1 MVSRMLLLA
10 GALAAAVAIA
20 AHPAAAATLAP
31 TLMNLRASTAFDGV
45 YTTSTGET
53 VHISV
58 SDQLVPNEAENQSWA
73 DFLATLPHGKELSSV
88 NLYIAPRSEV
98 RQLCGRDA
106 LACYY
111 GETQRIVFPAED
123 RLNPPSRQSILA
135 HEYGHQIERN
145 RLNSPWPGL
154 VFGTKRWATATH
166 VCEGLRSGRL
176 SVNRYE
182 ISPSETFAESYR
194 MLVEE
199 RLGLEPGPWDIID
212 PSLQPTEDTL
222 SLIEQ
227 DVLDPWPGNTS
238 VTVKGT
244 KGRSVRVSTPLDGR
258 LTMTLRGA
266 GTARWQL
273 KLPGQP
279 AKRAAALGTARSSM
293 TVCGVRQVTAQVSK
307 LSGRGSFQLTISRP

>member
-10 GALAAAVAIA
+10 GALAAAAAIA
-20 AHPAAAATLAP
+20 AHPAAAASLAP
-31 TLMNLRASTAFDGV
+31 TLMNLRAATASDGV

-58 SDQLVPNEAENQSWA
+58 SDQLVPNEAENQAWA
-73 DFLATLPHGKELSSV
+73 EFLASLPHGKELSSV
-88 NLYIAPRSEV
+88 NLYIAPRSEE

-111 GETQRIVFPAED
+111 GEAQRIVFPAED
-123 RLNPPSRQSILA
+123 RTSPPSRQSILA

-154 VFGTKRWATATH
+154 VYGTKRWATYTH
-166 VCEGLRSGRL
+166 VCEDLRSGRMSL
-176 SVNRYE
+176 NRYE
-182 ISPSETFAESYR
+182 LSPSETFAESYR

-199 RLGLEPGPWDIID
+199 RLGLDASPWDIID
-212 PSLQPTEDTL
+212 PSLQPDETAL

-227 DVLDPWPGNTS
+227 DVTDPWSGNT
-238 VTVKGT
+238 TLAVKGT
-244 KGRSVRVSTPLDGR
+244 RTRPVRVSTPLDGK
-258 LTMTLRGA
+258 LTMTLRSS

-279 AKRAAALGTARSSM
+279 GKKAAARGSARSSM
-293 TVCGVRQVTAQVSK
+293 TVCGVRTVTAQVRK
-307 LSGRGSFQLTISRP
+307 LSGRGSFQLAISRP